1 MEDHHKLCPPQE
13 VPGRRNIKFS
23 QPLALLPRYFG
34 QQVANA
40 LASADWK
47 DDMTKTNLDRVLE
60 NAVARAIG
68 VKAPHKAVR
77 LIVPAPRHDVKH
89 AA

>member
-1 MEDHHKLCPPQE
+1 MCPPQE

-23 QPLALLPRYFG
+23 QPPDFFSVTSANNPSIAL
-34 QQVANA
+34 V
-40 LASADWK
+40 SADWK
-47 DDMTKTNLDRVLE
+47 DDMPKTNLDRVLE
-60 NAVARAIG
+60 NAVAKAIG

-77 LIVPAPRHDVKH
+77 LIVPASRHDVKH

>member
-1 MEDHHKLCPPQE
+1 LCPPQE
-13 VPGRRNIKFS
+13 VPARANIKFS
-23 QPLALLPRYFG
+23 QPATVFTRYFG
-34 QQVANA
+34 QQVASA
-40 LASADWK
+40 LGSADWK

-60 NAVARAIG
+60 NAVAEAIG

-77 LIVPAPRHDVKH
+77 LIVPARRHDMKH